1 VSDLQF
7 RAYEIKYH
15 WREEPPPPE
24 ILENLTAKGG
34 DVRKRT
40 LESFNIP
47 GSRETGLLADG
58 VESAEDEQ
66 KTPKVGNG
74 TEAEEPGSG
83 GRYPTSKL
91 SPACLTKIH
100 HRLHECFPAV
110 DFQSEGTCT
119 PYYGSCPTLPAASF
133 ALFSYIFSSFHF

>member
-1 VSDLQF
+1 MSDLDN

-40 LESFNIP
+40 LENFNVP
-47 GSRETGLLADG
+47 GSRDTGLLADG

-66 KTPKVGNG
+66 KTPKAGN
-74 TEAEEPGSG
+74 TIESEDAGSG
-83 GRYPTSKL
+83 GRYPTSKNCPDSL
-91 SPACLTKIH
+91 ISPLQ
-100 HRLHECFPAV
+100 HRL
-110 DFQSEGTCT
+110 Q
-119 PYYGSCPTLPAASF
+119 
-133 ALFSYIFSSFHF
+133 LFLIP